1 MEFALLGSNI
11 LITSRPNQW
20 IKNLVVFIP
29 VLFSFN
35 ESWTFKEYDL
45 VISLFVN
52 AILSFGAFTFI
63 AIAIYFINDVLDK
76 KNDLKHPIKKQR
88 PIASGELSISVA
100 IYSSIVCVVI
110 AFSISLIINL
120 ILLIAV
126 CAYFLLMTF
135 YSYKLKEILFLDIF
149 SIALGFVIR
158 VVAGAIAI
166 DVPVSIWLCLCMLF
180 GALFIAVSKRFS
192 EIWTNDQNFLYQRLV
207 LERYSK
213 LSKKNSIII
222 LAVVMSITLILYILY
237 TLSASNLPDNNAMM
251 LTVPLVI
258 AGMGRYFYL
267 VINSHLGEKPEIIV
281 VKDLVMKSVILFWIC
296 LVAGILY
303 YWR

>member
-20 IKNLVVFIP
+20 IKNFVVFIP

-35 ESWTFKEYDL
+35 ESWTFIEYDL
-45 VISLFVN
+45 VLSLFVN
-52 AILSFGAFTFI
+52 ALLSFGAFTFI

-76 KNDLKHPIKKQR
+76 KNDLKHPTKKQR
-88 PIASGELSISVA
+88 PIASGELSTSVA
-100 IYSSIVCVVI
+100 IYSSIVCIVI
-110 AFSISLIINL
+110 SFSISLIINP

-126 CAYFLLMTF
+126 CTYFLLMTF
-135 YSYKLKEILFLDIF
+135 YSYKLKEILFVDIF

-192 EIWTNDQNFLYQRLV
+192 EIWTNDENFLYQRLV

-213 LSKKNSIII
+213 LSKKNSIIS
-222 LAVVMSITLILYILY
+222 LAIVMGITLVLYILY
-237 TLSASNLPDNNAMM
+237 TLSASNLPDNNAMV

-281 VKDLVMKSVILFWIC
+281 VKDLVMKSVILSWIC
-296 LVAGILY
+296 LVAVILY

>member
-35 ESWTFKEYDL
+35 ESWTFIEYDL
-45 VISLFVN
+45 VLRLFVN
-52 AILSFGAFTFI
+52 ALLSFGAFTFI

-192 EIWTNDQNFLYQRLV
+192 EIWTNDENFLYQRLV

-222 LAVVMSITLILYILY
+222 LAIVMGITLVLYILY

>member
-1 MEFALLGSNI
+1 M
-11 LITSRPNQW
+11 
-20 IKNLVVFIP
+20 
-29 VLFSFN
+29 
-35 ESWTFKEYDL
+35 
-45 VISLFVN
+45 ISLFVN

-237 TLSASNLPDNNAMM
+237 TLSASNLPDNNAMI

>member
-1 MEFALLGSNI
+1 MEFALLCSNI

-35 ESWTFKEYDL
+35 ESWTFIEYDL
-45 VISLFVN
+45 VLSLFVN
-52 AILSFGAFTFI
+52 ALLSFGAFTFI

-76 KNDLKHPIKKQR
+76 KNDLKHPTKKQR
-88 PIASGELSISVA
+88 PIASGELSTSVA
-100 IYSSIVCVVI
+100 IYSSIVCIVI
-110 AFSISLIINL
+110 SFSISLIINP

-126 CAYFLLMTF
+126 CTYFLLMTF
-135 YSYKLKEILFLDIF
+135 YSYKLKEILFVDIF

-192 EIWTNDQNFLYQRLV
+192 EIWTNDENFLYQRLV

-222 LAVVMSITLILYILY
+222 LAVVMSITFVLYILY
-237 TLSASNLPDNNAMM
+237 TLSASNLPDNNAMI

-281 VKDLVMKSVILFWIC
+281 VKDLVMKSVILSWIC
-296 LVAGILY
+296 LVAVILY

>member
-237 TLSASNLPDNNAMM
+237 TLSASNLPDNNAMI

>member
-76 KNDLKHPIKKQR
+76 KNDLKHPIKTQS

-237 TLSASNLPDNNAMM
+237 TLSASNLPDNNAMI

>member
-1 MEFALLGSNI
+1 MEFALLCSNI

-35 ESWTFKEYDL
+35 ESWTFIEYDL
-45 VISLFVN
+45 VLSLFVN
-52 AILSFGAFTFI
+52 AILSFVAFTFI

-76 KNDLKHPIKKQR
+76 KNDLKHPTKKQR
-88 PIASGELSISVA
+88 PIASGELSTSVA
-100 IYSSIVCVVI
+100 IYSSIVCIVI
-110 AFSISLIINL
+110 SFSISLIINP

-126 CAYFLLMTF
+126 CTYFLLMTF
-135 YSYKLKEILFLDIF
+135 YSYKLKEILFVDIF

-192 EIWTNDQNFLYQRLV
+192 EIWTNDENFLYQRLV

-222 LAVVMSITLILYILY
+222 LAVVMSITFVLYILY
-237 TLSASNLPDNNAMM
+237 TLSASNLPDNNAMI

-281 VKDLVMKSVILFWIC
+281 VKDLVMKSVILSWIC
-296 LVAGILY
+296 LVAVILY

>member
-20 IKNLVVFIP
+20 IKNFVVFIP

-35 ESWTFKEYDL
+35 ESWTFIEYDL
-45 VISLFVN
+45 VLSLFVN
-52 AILSFGAFTFI
+52 ALLSFGAFTFI

-76 KNDLKHPIKKQR
+76 KNDLKHPTKKQR
-88 PIASGELSISVA
+88 PIASGELSTSVA
-100 IYSSIVCVVI
+100 IYSSIVCIVI
-110 AFSISLIINL
+110 SFSISLIINP

-126 CAYFLLMTF
+126 CTYFLLMTF

-192 EIWTNDQNFLYQRLV
+192 EIWTNDENFLYQRLV

-222 LAVVMSITLILYILY
+222 LAIVMGITLVLYILY
-237 TLSASNLPDNNAMM
+237 TLSASNLPDNNAMV

-281 VKDLVMKSVILFWIC
+281 VKDLVMKSVILSWIC
-296 LVAGILY
+296 LVAVILY

>member
-35 ESWTFKEYDL
+35 ESWTFIEYDL
-45 VISLFVN
+45 VLSLFVN
-52 AILSFGAFTFI
+52 ALLSFGAFTFI

-76 KNDLKHPIKKQR
+76 KNDLKHPTKKQR
-88 PIASGELSISVA
+88 PIASGELSTSVA
-100 IYSSIVCVVI
+100 IYSSIVCIVI
-110 AFSISLIINL
+110 SFSISLIINP

-126 CAYFLLMTF
+126 CTYFLLMTF
-135 YSYKLKEILFLDIF
+135 YSYKLKEILFVDIF

-192 EIWTNDQNFLYQRLV
+192 EIWTNDENFLYQRLV

-222 LAVVMSITLILYILY
+222 LAIVMGITLVLYILY
-237 TLSASNLPDNNAMM
+237 TLSASNLPDNNAMV

-281 VKDLVMKSVILFWIC
+281 VKDLVMKSVILSWIC
-296 LVAGILY
+296 LVAVILY

>member
-20 IKNLVVFIP
+20 IKNFVVFIP

-35 ESWTFKEYDL
+35 ESWTFIEYDL
-45 VISLFVN
+45 VLSLFVN
-52 AILSFGAFTFI
+52 ALLSFGAFTFI

-76 KNDLKHPIKKQR
+76 KNDLKHPTKKQR
-88 PIASGELSISVA
+88 PIASGELSTSVA
-100 IYSSIVCVVI
+100 IYSSIVCIVI
-110 AFSISLIINL
+110 SFSISLIINP

-126 CAYFLLMTF
+126 CTYFLLMTF
-135 YSYKLKEILFLDIF
+135 YSYKLKEILFVDIF

-192 EIWTNDQNFLYQRLV
+192 EIWTNDENFLYQRLV

-222 LAVVMSITLILYILY
+222 LAIVMGITLVLYILY
-237 TLSASNLPDNNAMM
+237 TLSASNLPDNNAMV

-281 VKDLVMKSVILFWIC
+281 VKDLVMKSVILSWIC
-296 LVAGILY
+296 LVAVILY

>member
-11 LITSRPNQW
+11 LITCRPNQW

-88 PIASGELSISVA
+88 PIASGELSTSVA
-100 IYSSIVCVVI
+100 IYSSIVCIVI

-126 CAYFLLMTF
+126 FAYFLLMTF

-222 LAVVMSITLILYILY
+222 LAVVMNITLILYILY
-237 TLSASNLPDNNAMM
+237 TLSASNLPDNNAMI

-267 VINSHLGEKPEIIV
+267 VINSHLGEKPEIII
-281 VKDLVMKSVILFWIC
+281 VKDLVMKSVILSWIC

>member
-35 ESWTFKEYDL
+35 ESWTFKEYDI

-149 SIALGFVIR
+149 SIELGFVIR

-237 TLSASNLPDNNAMM
+237 TLSASNLPDNNAMI

>member
-1 MEFALLGSNI
+1 MEFALLCSNI

-35 ESWTFKEYDL
+35 ESWTFIEYDL
-45 VISLFVN
+45 VLSLFVN
-52 AILSFGAFTFI
+52 ALLSFGAFTFI

-76 KNDLKHPIKKQR
+76 KNDLKHPTKKQR
-88 PIASGELSISVA
+88 PIASGELSTSVA
-100 IYSSIVCVVI
+100 IYSSIVCIVI
-110 AFSISLIINL
+110 SFSISLIINP

-126 CAYFLLMTF
+126 CAYFLLMAF

-192 EIWTNDQNFLYQRLV
+192 EIWTNDENFLYQRLV

-222 LAVVMSITLILYILY
+222 LAVVMSITFVLYILY
-237 TLSASNLPDNNAMM
+237 TLSASNLPDNNAMI

-281 VKDLVMKSVILFWIC
+281 VKDLVMKSVILSWIC
-296 LVAGILY
+296 LVAVILY

>member
-281 VKDLVMKSVILFWIC
+281 VKDLVMKSVILSWIC
-296 LVAGILY
+296 LVAVILY

>member
-11 LITSRPNQW
+11 LITCRPNQW

-88 PIASGELSISVA
+88 PIASGELSTSVA
-100 IYSSIVCVVI
+100 IYSSIVCIVI

-126 CAYFLLMTF
+126 SAYFLLMTF

-222 LAVVMSITLILYILY
+222 LAVVMNITLILYILY
-237 TLSASNLPDNNAMM
+237 TLSASNLPDNNAMI

-281 VKDLVMKSVILFWIC
+281 VKDLVMKSVILSWIC

>member
-11 LITSRPNQW
+11 LITCRPNQW

-88 PIASGELSISVA
+88 PIASGELSTSVA
-100 IYSSIVCVVI
+100 IYSSIVCIVI

-126 CAYFLLMTF
+126 FAYFLLMTF

-237 TLSASNLPDNNAMM
+237 TLSASNLPDNNAMI

-281 VKDLVMKSVILFWIC
+281 VKDLVMKSVILSWIC

>member
-192 EIWTNDQNFLYQRLV
+192 EIWTNDENFLYQRLV

-281 VKDLVMKSVILFWIC
+281 VKDLVMKSVILSWIC
-296 LVAGILY
+296 LVAVILY

>member
-88 PIASGELSISVA
+88 PIASGELSTSVA
-100 IYSSIVCVVI
+100 IYSSIVCIVI

-126 CAYFLLMTF
+126 FAYFLLMTF

-222 LAVVMSITLILYILY
+222 LAVVMNITLILYILY
-237 TLSASNLPDNNAMM
+237 TLSASNLPDNNAMI

-281 VKDLVMKSVILFWIC
+281 VKDLVMKSVILSWIC

>member
-1 MEFALLGSNI
+1 MEFALLCSNI

-35 ESWTFKEYDL
+35 ESWTFIEYDL
-45 VISLFVN
+45 VLSLFVN
-52 AILSFGAFTFI
+52 AILSFVAFTFI

-76 KNDLKHPIKKQR
+76 KNDLKHPTKKQR
-88 PIASGELSISVA
+88 PIASGELSTSVA
-100 IYSSIVCVVI
+100 IYSSIVCIVI
-110 AFSISLIINL
+110 SFSISLIINP

-126 CAYFLLMTF
+126 CTYFLLMTF

-192 EIWTNDQNFLYQRLV
+192 EIWTNDENFLYQRLV

-222 LAVVMSITLILYILY
+222 LAVVMSITFVLYILY
-237 TLSASNLPDNNAMM
+237 TLSASNLPDNNAMI

-281 VKDLVMKSVILFWIC
+281 VKDLVMKSVILSWIC
-296 LVAGILY
+296 LVAVILY

>member
-11 LITSRPNQW
+11 LITCRPNQW

-88 PIASGELSISVA
+88 PIASGELSTSVA
-100 IYSSIVCVVI
+100 IYSSIVCIVI

-126 CAYFLLMTF
+126 FAYFLLMTF

-222 LAVVMSITLILYILY
+222 LAVVMNITLILYILY
-237 TLSASNLPDNNAMM
+237 TLSASNLPDNNAMI

-281 VKDLVMKSVILFWIC
+281 VKDLVMKSVILSWIC